1 MNEKKTGHICVPVC
15 EGRAVDL
22 RGALE
27 RACLVADVVE
37 LRLDYLQGDE
47 LFKALSNL
55 PSLISASARPVIVTL
70 RPVGQGGRREMDNLT
85 RLIFW
90 VEHFLYGKPHVDFAD
105 IELDLAL
112 VFMEKE
118 REENREI
125 LNWGRVICS
134 HHDFKG
140 VPEDLEKIYEQ
151 MAATPARI
159 LKLAV
164 TAADVTDCIP
174 VLRLLERARREGR
187 DFIAVAMGSPGAVT
201 RVLGPSRGGFL
212 TYGSSDASHA
222 SAPGQVSAAE
232 LRELYRVN
240 QLDRQTQIMGL
251 MGSPVAHSLSPH
263 LHNAAF
269 AAAGL
274 NAVYVPFDVGDAAGF
289 LRRMAHP
296 RTREIE
302 WNLRGLSV
310 TTPHKTAVM
319 ERLDGVEEPAREIGA
334 VNTIVVGADGLRG
347 YNTDAAAL
355 ILPLAEKGLRLDG
368 ARCAILGAGGAAR
381 AALWGLGRAG
391 ARLTLFARDPSKAA
405 PVAEKFG
412 AACAQLEGAS
422 FEGFDLV
429 VNATPLGTRG
439 RHEEETPASTR
450 QLRGA
455 RLAYDLVYNPP
466 ETRFLRE
473 ARAAGC
479 DALGGLSMLVAQAAE
494 QFRLW
499 TGRAAPADIMLKAA
513 ADKLDEQAAEGGGAV

>member
-1 MNEKKTGHICVPVC
+1 MNEKNTARVCVPVC

-22 RGALE
+22 RGAVE
-27 RACLVADVVE
+27 RAGRVADIIE

-47 LFKALSNL
+47 LFKALRNL
-55 PSLISASARPVIVTL
+55 PALISVSPRPIIVTL

-85 RLIFW
+85 RLVFW

-112 VFMEKE
+112 LFLEREK
-118 REENREI
+118 EENREL

-134 HHDFKG
+134 HHDFNG
-140 VPEDLEKIYEQ
+140 VPADLEKIYER

-164 TAADVTDCIP
+164 RAEDATDCIP
-174 VLRLLERARREGR
+174 VFRLLERARAEDRA
-187 DFIAVAMGSPGAVT
+187 FIAVAMGSHGVVT
-201 RVLGPSRGGFL
+201 RILGPARGGFL
-212 TYGSSDASHA
+212 TYGSLDEAHA
-222 SAPGQVSAAE
+222 SAPGQLGAVE
-232 LRELYRVN
+232 LRELYRV
-240 QLDRQTQIMGL
+240 DRLNRRTQVMGL
-251 MGSPVAHSLSPH
+251 VGSPVAHSLSPH
-263 LHNAAF
+263 MHNAAF

-274 NAVYVPFDVGDAAGF
+274 NAVYVPFDVRDAAGF

-296 RTREIE
+296 RTREVE
-302 WNLRGLSV
+302 LNLRGLSV
-310 TTPHKTAVM
+310 TTPHKTVVM
-319 ERLDGVEEPAREIGA
+319 ESLDAVEETAREIGA
-334 VNTIVVGADGLRG
+334 INTVVVEENGLRG

-355 ILPLAEKGLRLDG
+355 VFPLKERGTIHAG

-381 AALWGLGRAG
+381 AALWGLGREG
-391 ARLTLFARDPSKAA
+391 AHLTLFARDVSKAT

-412 AACAQLEGAS
+412 AACGQLDGAT
-422 FEGFDLV
+422 FDGFDLV

-439 RHEEETPASTR
+439 AREDETPALAD

-455 RLAYDLVYNPP
+455 RLAYDLVYNPA

-473 ARAAGC
+473 AAAAGC
-479 DALGGLSMLVAQAAE
+479 DTLGGLPMLVAQAAQ

-499 TGRAAPADIMLKAA
+499 TGREAPAGVMQEAA
-513 ADKLDEQAAEGGGAV
+513 RRVLEPANTDS

>member
-1 MNEKKTGHICVPVC
+1 MNEKNTARVCVPVC

-22 RGALE
+22 RGAVE
-27 RACLVADVVE
+27 RAGRVADIVE

-47 LFKALSNL
+47 LFKALRNL
-55 PSLISASARPVIVTL
+55 PSLITASARPIIVTL

-112 VFMEKE
+112 IFRERE
-118 REENREI
+118 REEDREL

-134 HHDFKG
+134 HHDFGG
-140 VPEDLEKIYEQ
+140 VPRDLEKIYEQ

-164 TAADVTDCIP
+164 KAADATDCIP
-174 VLRLLERARREGR
+174 VFRLLERARSEGR
-187 DFIAVAMGSPGAVT
+187 DFIAVAMGSHGLVT
-201 RVLGPSRGGFL
+201 RILGPARGGFL
-212 TYGSSDASHA
+212 TYGSSDEAHA
-222 SAPGQVSAAE
+222 SAPGQLGAIE
-232 LRELYRVN
+232 LRELYRVDE
-240 QLDRQTQIMGL
+240 LDRQTEITGL
-251 MGSPVAHSLSPH
+251 VGSPVAHSLSPH
-263 LHNAAF
+263 MHNAAF

-274 NAVYVPFDVGDAAGF
+274 NAVYVPFDVRDVVGF
-289 LRRMAHP
+289 VRRMIHP
-296 RTREIE
+296 RTRELE

-310 TTPHKTAVM
+310 TTPHKTTVM
-319 ERLDGVEEPAREIGA
+319 ECLDWVEPPAREIGA
-334 VNTIVVGADGLRG
+334 VNTIVVEEQGLRG

-355 ILPLAEKGLRLDG
+355 VQPLRERGVRLDG
-368 ARCAILGAGGAAR
+368 ARCAIIGAGGAAR
-381 AALWGLGRAG
+381 AALWGLGREG
-391 ARLTLFARDPSKAA
+391 ARLSLFARDVSKAEA
-405 PVAEKFG
+405 VAAKFG
-412 AACAQLEGAS
+412 AACEQLAGAS

-439 RHEEETPASTR
+439 AQEDETPATAEH
-450 QLRGA
+450 LRGA
-455 RLAYDLVYNPP
+455 RLAYDLVYNPQ

-479 DALGGLSMLVAQAAE
+479 DLLGGLSMLVAQAAE

-499 TGRAAPADIMLKAA
+499 TGRVAPADVMLKAA
-513 ADKLDEQAAEGGGAV
+513 ARKLNEQASSGVD